1 MGIVR
6 EPDGV
11 DFVVSSGRWS
21 PEVSAEVAEFFR
33 QLRQSPACLPITVSR
48 EPAAADPASPACSD
62 WKPVAASS

>member
-33 QLRQSPACLPITVSR
+33 QLRQQPPCLPITMAR
-48 EPAAADPASPACSD
+48 EPAAAEIASPD
-62 WKPVAASS
+62 SSS

>member
-21 PEVSAEVAEFFR
+21 PEVTAEVAEFFH
-33 QLRQSPACLPITVSR
+33 QLRQQPSCLLGTVAR
-48 EPAAADPASPACSD
+48 AQAAADNASPESSD
-62 WKPVAASS
+62 RKPVAASS